1 MRICVEGIM
10 GSGKSS
16 LVKGLQ
22 CAENF
27 NVFDEAVMFDDEV
40 DNGFFTQIKF
50 LKSRYDQWKSY
61 APDFFNVYDRS
72 VWSDS
77 VFARIG
83 LSYGDLSCS
92 EFDLYLATRRIFLE
106 SAPLPDVIFF
116 LDIETEQA
124 MNRVKARGNI
134 DQDVNYG
141 FLLRQKVAYELFLE
155 DMETRGVE
163 VFCIDSCDS
172 KENILKSVITMT
184 RDFSTTNREKQYGKL
199 GYTKCI

>member
-1 MRICVEGIM
+1 MTMRICVEGIM
-10 GSGKSS
+10 GAGKSS
-16 LVKGLQ
+16 LVNGLR

-27 NVFDEAVMFDDEV
+27 NIFDEAVMFDGEV

-50 LKSRYDQWKSY
+50 LKSRHDQWKSY

-83 LSYGDLSCS
+83 LSYGDISCS
-92 EFDLYLATRRIFLE
+92 EFDLYLAARRIFLE
-106 SAPLPDVIFF
+106 SSPLPDVIFF
-116 LDIETEQA
+116 LDIEAEQA

-155 DMETRGVE
+155 EMEAKGVE
-163 VFCIDSCDS
+163 VVCIDGCDS
-172 KENILKSVITMT
+172 KESILECVITMT
-184 RDFSTTNREKQYGKL
+184 KDFSTTYGEK
-199 GYTKCI
+199 